1 MQRLMLSLREGRSTR
16 NFLKEI
22 LLAAKKNKVA
32 ADNIDAGSAFGGHE
46 GLRDLVNEPFL
57 IRHEHTL

>member
-22 LLAAKKNKVA
+22 LLVAKKNKVA

-46 GLRDLVNEPFL
+46 GLRGFSE
-57 IRHEHTL
+57 